1 MTLGRKMA
9 LIRADKGMRQIDLAL
24 EMGYSPA
31 LVGNYENERCSVSKD
46 VLATF
51 RTVTNTEDVPLL
63 EHELV
68 DAKKKL
74 HSWYDLIITGQ
85 MERAKELYDGFANAV
100 KWSYDTDLKNI
111 FEIFCAMYY
120 YGLGDIDECN
130 RIVEA
135 LEGREHD
142 FASEQLL
149 FYWYTLGYCA
159 FYKWQYKS
167 ALEFFLKSEELGE
180 RAGLSSK
187 QLYFNIGFCLTYMGY
202 SNLAI
207 EYLEKSQSSVLDAR
221 AVAYGPSTQRF
232 LAMCHSRLGRVEK
245 ALKLLDDYHEYLI
258 AENKSSNTALS
269 VLHFNLAM
277 VYDEAGDYEKA
288 QENYDKTFE
297 HHKAKDELYL
307 EYMCNKATFLRNND
321 KIKET
326 QECVNEGLSLASK
339 DTLWY
344 EWLNAIRH
352 SLSLGNKSSQGY
364 LQWTAIPKLMEHGK
378 YYEVMKIYT
387 WLSSH
392 CEEENKYKPALK
404 YGKQASAIY
413 SKLVKGD
420 VSL

>member
-9 LIRADKGMRQIDLAL
+9 LIRADKGMRQIDLAI

-51 RTVTNTEDVPLL
+51 RTVTNTEDVPLQ

-68 DAKKKL
+68 GAKKKL
-74 HSWYDLIITGQ
+74 HSWYDLITTGQ

-100 KWSYDTDLKNI
+100 KWSYDTDLKNT
-111 FEIFCAMYY
+111 FEIFCAIYH
-120 YGLGDIDECN
+120 YGLGDVSECG

-135 LEGREHD
+135 LKEREHE
-142 FASEQLL
+142 FTSEQLH

-167 ALEFFLKSEELGE
+167 ALEFFLKSEDAGE

-187 QLYFNIGFCLTYMGY
+187 QVYFNIGTCLVFMGY
-202 SNLAI
+202 SGLAI
-207 EYLEKSQSSVLDAR
+207 EYFEKSQSNELDAR
-221 AVAYGPSTQRF
+221 VATYGASTQRF
-232 LAMCHSRLGRVEK
+232 LAICHSRLGRVDK
-245 ALKLLDDYHEYLI
+245 ALKLLDNHYEYL
-258 AENKSSNTALS
+258 AAVNKYNKSELS
-269 VLHFNLAM
+269 LLHFSLAM
-277 VYDEAGDYEKA
+277 IYDEAGDHEKA
-288 QENYDKTFE
+288 QENYDITFE
-297 HHKAKDELYL
+297 HHKVKDELYL
-307 EYMCNKATFLRNND
+307 EYMCNKATFLRNNN
-321 KIKET
+321 KINET
-326 QECVNEGLSLASK
+326 HECVNEGLSLASK

-364 LQWTAIPKLMEHGK
+364 IQWTAIPKLMEHGK
-378 YYEVMKIYT
+378 YYEVMKMYT
-387 WLSSH
+387 WLSNH
-392 CEEENKYKPALK
+392 CEVENKYKPALK